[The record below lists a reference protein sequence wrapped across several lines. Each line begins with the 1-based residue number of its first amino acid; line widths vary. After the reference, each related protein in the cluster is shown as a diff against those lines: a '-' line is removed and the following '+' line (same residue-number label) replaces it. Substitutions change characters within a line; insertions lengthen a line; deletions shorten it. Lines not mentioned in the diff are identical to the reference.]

1 MWKLAKLEIRG
12 FKSFAQRAELDFP
25 DGITAVVGPNGCGKS
40 NISDAIVWALGEQ
53 STVALRA
60 HRMQDVIF
68 QGSATRRAIGLAE
81 VTLHLSNGHPDPPDS
96 EACVIDVPEDV
107 DVDETDEA
115 PQIGAVGSGNGNSN
129 GDGAEVAG
137 NGDGPPA
144 TAEASSNGNEELSI
158 TRRLY
163 RSGESEY
170 LLDGNRCRLRD
181 IKERLAGTGLG
192 ARACFTIGQGKIDQV
207 LSASSVERRAPIEEA
222 AGITL
227 YRQRRHLTELKLEA
241 TAQDVAR
248 LNDITEEVGKHVRS
262 LKRQAGRAKRYKK
275 LRDRLREIE
284 RTWLSAAYTEATG
297 SLELAQAAVAGA
309 DAAEQATRTK
319 LEGTGALLAVAR
331 RELQESRAAEQTR
344 QQGLYQ
350 SQLEHERLK
359 AEARR
364 QMDRATF
371 AEQRQE
377 ELGRRL
383 VEVKER
389 LEEAESLREH
399 RQAAA
404 QEVDTAAEIAGQIL
418 AEAEERL
425 QATRRRLEEAV
436 RAMDKPEQKDLDPS
450 ELEGRPLLAHLLVDE
465 QDFPALRLTLGDLLD
480 APIIGADDIDS
491 WRQEI
496 LDGTLSERAL
506 WPAGTAMA
514 VLPPADDRIVASLG
528 DRVEGRSEAARAVLA
543 VLLQNTWLVKGAGNV
558 AELADQHP
566 GHSFVDVTGSC
577 WGSGVE
583 VRAQGRQLALRAF
596 RRAEEAGVVQDPASA
611 AKEQEVEAITSPEEL
626 ADREARDRTK
636 AAQRAAAS
644 QADAVRQEVA
654 VSEAACKRL
663 RHEIERT
670 TGEVS
675 ILKAAVEEAK
685 KRSETASQES
695 ETAATRSQALE
706 SELAVSVS
714 DDKAA
719 EATVAG
725 LESAM
730 SQSRAELECVQS
742 VRSERDIGAAEARMG
757 LQHLEEQIRERLNI
771 EPHEVHQVAAA
782 DEAVGE
788 SEESGA
794 TATGEAAEAVA
805 PDSAGTAPG
814 EVAVAGAGQGTES
827 EEPQPAPD
835 VNALRDEVHEVQAA
849 IEKLGPVNLVAYDEF
864 IEEEARFKELDAQR
878 KDLFAATDNLRE
890 AIRTIDED
898 CIERFSEA
906 FEAIN
911 GYFHRIFRQL
921 FGGGK
926 ASMSLDDS
934 EDPLNSGI
942 EISAQPPGKRLQN
955 IRLLSGGERS
965 LVALALLFAI
975 FEYRPAAFCI
985 LDEADAALDE
995 PNVDRFLRALSAFQD
1010 RTQFI
1015 LITHNKRSMEMA
1027 DLLYG
1032 VTMQESGVSTLVSV
1046 QLN

>member
-1 MWKLAKLEIRG
+1 MWKLTKLEIRG
-12 FKSFAQRAELDFP
+12 FKSFAQPAELDFP
-25 DGITAVVGPNGCGKS
+25 EGITAVVGPNGCGKS
-40 NISDAIVWALGEQ
+40 NISDAIVWVLGEQ
-53 STVALRA
+53 STRALRA
-60 HRMQDVIF
+60 QRMQDVIF

-81 VTLHLSNGHPDPPDS
+81 VTLRLSNGHPDPVDA
-96 EACVIDVPEDV
+96 EACVIAIPEDV
-107 DVDETDEA
+107 AVDATDEA
-115 PQIGAVGSGNGNSN
+115 PLVEAAGNGN
-129 GDGAEVAG
+129 GHG
-137 NGDGPPA
+137 NGNGSGADLPII
-144 TAEASSNGNEELSI
+144 TETSSNGSSELAI

-163 RSGESEY
+163 RSGDSEY

-192 ARACFTIGQGKIDQV
+192 ARACYTIGQGKIDQV

-241 TAQDVAR
+241 TGQDLAR
-248 LNDITEEVGKHVRS
+248 LDDITEEVGKHVRS

-284 RTWLSAAYTEATG
+284 RVWLSAAHTEASG
-297 SLELAQAAVAGA
+297 RLELAQAAVAGCQ
-309 DAAEQATRTK
+309 AAEQATRTK

-331 RELQESRAAEQTR
+331 RELQESRAAEQAR

-359 AEARR
+359 AEAQR
-364 QMDRATF
+364 QTDRAAF

-377 ELGRRL
+377 ELSRRL
-383 VEVKER
+383 IDVKER
-389 LEEAESLREH
+389 LEEAESLRER

-404 QEVDTAAEIAGQIL
+404 HEVDTAAEIAGEIL
-418 AEAEERL
+418 AEAEAQL
-425 QATRRRLEEAV
+425 QKTRRRLEEAV
-436 RAMDKPEQKDLDPS
+436 RAMEKPEQKDLDPS

-465 QDFPALRLTLGDLLD
+465 QDFPALRLTLGSLLD
-480 APIIGADDIDS
+480 APVLGADDIDS
-491 WRQEI
+491 WRREI
-496 LDGTLSERAL
+496 LDGASSERAL

-514 VLPPADDRIVASLG
+514 VMPPADDRIVASLG
-528 DRVEGRSEAARAVLA
+528 ERVEGRSEAARAVLA

-558 AELADQHP
+558 AELASEHP
-566 GHSFVDVTGSC
+566 GHSFVDTTGSC

-596 RRAEEAGVVQDPASA
+596 RRAEEAGVVQDPATA
-611 AKEQEVEAITSPEEL
+611 ATAALEREVEAITSPEEL
-626 ADREARDRTK
+626 ADREARDRAK
-636 AAQRAAAS
+636 AAHRAAAS

-670 TGEVS
+670 TGEVGA
-675 ILKAAVEEAK
+675 LRAAADEAK
-685 KRSETASQES
+685 QRSDKARKDA
-695 ETAATRSQALE
+695 ETAAARSKELE
-706 SELAVSVS
+706 SELTVSVS
-714 DDKAA
+714 DDSAA

-725 LESAM
+725 LEAAM
-730 SQSRAELECVQS
+730 SQCRTELERVQA
-742 VRSERDIGAAEARMG
+742 VRSERDIEAAEARMG
-757 LQHLEEQIRERLNI
+757 LQHLEEQIRERLGI
-771 EPHEVHQVAAA
+771 EPHEVH
-782 DEAVGE
+782 
-788 SEESGA
+788 
-794 TATGEAAEAVA
+794 EAAEAGETEGAGDAGSAA
-805 PDSAGTAPG
+805 PESAGAI
-814 EVAVAGAGQGTES
+814 AAAGQGTDAEQ
-827 EEPQPAPD
+827 PQPAPD
-835 VNALRDEVHEVQAA
+835 VNALRDEVHELQAA
-849 IEKLGPVNLVAYDEF
+849 IDKLGPVNLVAYDEF
-864 IEEEARFKELDAQR
+864 LEEEARFKELDASR
-878 KDLFAATDNLRE
+878 KDLFAATANLRE
-890 AIRTIDED
+890 AIKTIDED
-898 CIERFSEA
+898 CIERFGDA

-926 ASMSLDDS
+926 ASMSLDDP

-942 EISAQPPGKRLQN
+942 EISAQPPGKKLQN